1 MLLSTGFSSLGTNVQ
16 KTRGTYP
23 LVITFFMD
31 NPYMGVRTKK
41 CRGAKIFF
49 VNGDVL
55 PEPLR
60 LQGREE
66 EKAGVSLSI
75 KNTQKRPFV
84 IGDEKRLVFLPGD
97 KKCQKTKL
105 T

>member
-1 MLLSTGFSSLGTNVQ
+1 MRSA
-16 KTRGTYP
+16 K
-23 LVITFFMD
+23 
-31 NPYMGVRTKK
+31 
-41 CRGAKIFF
+41 KIFF
-49 VNGDVL
+49 LNRDVL

-66 EKAGVSLSI
+66 EKTGESVSI

>member
-1 MLLSTGFSSLGTNVQ
+1 
-16 KTRGTYP
+16 
-23 LVITFFMD
+23 MD
-31 NPYMGVRTKK
+31 NPYMGARTKNAGEQK
-41 CRGAKIFF
+41 KNF

-55 PEPLR
+55 PERLR

-66 EKAGVSLSI
+66 EKTGVSLSI

>member
-1 MLLSTGFSSLGTNVQ
+1 
-16 KTRGTYP
+16 
-23 LVITFFMD
+23 
-31 NPYMGVRTKK
+31 
-41 CRGAKIFF
+41 

-55 PEPLR
+55 PERLR

-66 EKAGVSLSI
+66 EKTGESLSI